1 MEMYV
6 YLDLIIKVMYEIISK
21 LFKREEQKEYNDLSD
36 YLEIVQK
43 SEDWV
48 SATFKE
54 PQEDMDDEL
63 IYYIEERNLAFKFI
77 IDEETNTVGM
87 KKVDPIVLEVKD
99 NKKSI

>member
-1 MEMYV
+1 M
-6 YLDLIIKVMYEIISK
+6 KIISK

-63 IYYIEERNLAFKFI
+63 IYYNRELNLAFKFI
-77 IDEETNTVGM
+77 IDEETDTVGM
-87 KKVDPIVLEVKD
+87 KKVNPEILDIKD

>member
-1 MEMYV
+1 M
-6 YLDLIIKVMYEIISK
+6 KIISK

-63 IYYIEERNLAFKFI
+63 IYYNRELNLAFKFI
-77 IDEETNTVGM
+77 IDEETDTVGM
-87 KKVDPIVLEVKD
+87 KKVNPEILDIK
-99 NKKSI
+99 KKQKSI

>member
-1 MEMYV
+1 
-6 YLDLIIKVMYEIISK
+6 MYEIISK

-63 IYYIEERNLAFKFI
+63 IYYNRELNLAFKFI
-77 IDEETNTVGM
+77 IDEETDTVSM
-87 KKVDPIVLEVKD
+87 KKVNPEILDIKD